1 VTAHNSVR
9 ACNDLV
15 GRADTKTMKRTLLLL
30 ATLAAMTTFGM
41 ACGVE
46 SRSKILIPTMP
57 GAIPGVQIEPVVAA
71 AAAAIPTSEPDAQS
85 QAPVH

>member
-9 ACNDLV
+9 ARNDLV
-15 GRADTKTMKRTLLLL
+15 GRADTKTMKRTLLL
-30 ATLAAMTTFGM
+30 ATLAAMTTFGT

-57 GAIPGVQIEPVVAA
+57 GAIPGVQVEPAVTAAPAAVPTSHADGQSQEPV
-71 AAAAIPTSEPDAQS
+71 
-85 QAPVH
+85 H